1 MASDSTHTVTLEIT
15 VTDEAL
21 LRQEARKRALDEG
34 WLPPDEAEEFLD
46 ASKQSVEDCLL
57 MLFDP
62 APAPAGC
69 TIDRSAAQ
77 SYPA

>member
-1 MASDSTHTVTLEIT
+1 MDPTYTVTLEIT

-34 WLPPDEAEEFLD
+34 WLPKGEADEFLD
-46 ASKQSVEDCLL
+46 DSKQSIDDCLL

-62 APAPAGC
+62 APAPRGC
-69 TIDRSAAQ
+69 EINRSTAR
-77 SYPA
+77 SC